1 MTLQE
6 MIEALNRYWSE
17 QGCLLQQPCDLEVG
31 AGTFNPATSLRCLGP
46 EPFDV
51 AYVEPSRRPADG
63 RYGEN
68 PYKAGHYYQYQV
80 ILKPAPENSQ
90 ELYLNSLEA
99 LGLNLQSND
108 IRFVE
113 DDWESPTL
121 GASGL
126 GWEIWCN
133 GAEVTQYTYFQ
144 QMGGMELDPICVEL
158 TYGLERVAMYLQ
170 EADSIFD
177 IRWNDETRYREI
189 HHQTEAEYTAY
200 YKEKASAEML
210 TRWFNDC
217 EREGRMCV
225 EAGLVWPAMDYTL
238 KASHIFNVLDA
249 RGAISVSERVGYIAR
264 VRALARKAA
273 QAYLVKREEMGY
285 PLLKKTSA
293 PAEPAPPKPAP
304 EPDAPTADMLFE
316 IGCEELPASY
326 IEPALQQMRGQ
337 TEAWLKENR
346 LERGEISTLATP
358 RRLVLHIENLATVQE
373 DMEAEIGGPPA
384 AAAYGAD
391 GMPTRAAEGFA
402 RSQGASVSDLY
413 IKETEKGRYVFAR
426 KQVKGLRAADLLAE
440 YLPRLASE
448 LRFPKSMRWGE
459 PAHGLRFARPIRWMT
474 ALLGEH
480 TIDFPFGSFRS
491 GRKTQGHRFLSK
503 ESIRLPNASLE
514 GYKAAL
520 EKARVVVNQTERR
533 RIIREGVE
541 RAFKENGSGVQID
554 EALLDEV
561 LYLVES
567 PEFVVGEFDAR
578 LLEIPQEA
586 LTAAMKKDQRYF
598 PMYREDGSLLPRFVA
613 VSNGTAGESGPE
625 NARRGNE
632 RVLRA
637 RLENAGFFW
646 KEDLKRSLGER
657 VEDLRRVTFQ
667 ESLGSLYDKMIRRR
681 SLADWIAPQFN
692 LSTEETEDLQR
703 AAELADADLTTLM
716 VSEFAELQ
724 GVIGRRYALEAG
736 ECRVA
741 ADALRDRYAAQP
753 ETKVGAALA
762 VVDKIDTIAG
772 YFGIGQKPT
781 GSQDPYSLR
790 RHAIDICRILMKRG
804 SAVSLSALIERAC
817 GAYEAESPAEEIR
830 AFFIARLEG
839 ILYESG
845 YARDEIAAVLSV
857 DSDRLS
863 RMTPRLDALRAF
875 RRSALFEEA
884 YPAFNRLLRI
894 LPGRPTDAVPNPAK
908 YLEEE
913 ERALDAHFRQLK
925 TDGDYG
931 KALEALAGLAPHIN
945 RFFDNILVMDKDKA
959 VRRNRLALAEWI
971 ARSLLQVG
979 DFTKLEVSSRN

>member
-17 QGCLLQQPCDLEVG
+17 HGCILQQPCDLEVG

-68 PYKAGHYYQYQV
+68 PYKMGHYYQYQV
-80 ILKPAPENSQ
+80 ILKPEPENSQ

-170 EADSIFD
+170 EVDSVFD
-177 IRWNDETRYREI
+177 IRWNDETIYHEI

-264 VRALARKAA
+264 VRALARKSA
-273 QAYLVKREEMGY
+273 QAYLAKREEMGY
-285 PLLKKTSA
+285 PLMKKTPA
-293 PAEPAPPKPAP
+293 PAKQAAPKPAP
-304 EPDAPTADMLFE
+304 EPTAPTADMLFE

-326 IEPALQQMRGQ
+326 IEPALQQMREQ

-346 LERGEISTLATP
+346 LESGGISTLATP
-358 RRLVLHIENLATVQE
+358 RRLALHIENLATVQE
-373 DMEAEIGGPPA
+373 DMEAEVGGPPA

-402 RSQGASVSDLY
+402 RSQGVNVSDLT

-459 PAHGLRFARPIRWMT
+459 PGHGLRFARPIRWMA

-480 TIDFPFGSFRS
+480 AIDFPFGSFRS
-491 GRKTQGHRFLSK
+491 GRETQGHRFLSK
-503 ESIRLPNASLE
+503 ETVRLPNASLE
-514 GYKAAL
+514 DYKAAL
-520 EKARVVVNQTERR
+520 KKARVIVDQTERR
-533 RIIREGVE
+533 QIIREGVE
-541 RAFKENGSGVQID
+541 GVLKENGSEAQID

-567 PEFVVGEFDAR
+567 PEFVVGEFNEA

-598 PMYREDGSLLPRFVA
+598 PMYQEDGSLLPRFVA

-646 KEDLKRSLGER
+646 REDLKRPLGDR
-657 VEDLRRVTFQ
+657 VEDLKRVAFQ

-681 SLADWIAPQFN
+681 SLADWLAPQFN

-716 VSEFAELQ
+716 VSEFASLQ

-736 ECRVA
+736 ECSVA
-741 ADALRDRYAAQP
+741 ADALRDRYAARP

-762 VVDKIDTIAG
+762 VADKIDTIAG
-772 YFGIGQKPT
+772 YFGIGLTPT

-790 RHAIDICRILMKRG
+790 RHAIDICRILMERG

-817 GAYEAESPAEEIR
+817 GAYEEESPAEQIR
-830 AFFIARLEG
+830 AFFLARLEG

-875 RRSALFEEA
+875 RGSALFEEA

-894 LPGRPTDAVPNPAK
+894 LPNRPTDAVPDPAK

-913 ERALDAHFRQLK
+913 ERVLDAHFRQLK
-925 TDGDYG
+925 TDGNYAE
-931 KALEALAGLAPHIN
+931 ALEALAGIAPHIN

-959 VRRNRLALAEWI
+959 VRRNRLALVEWI
-971 ARSLLQVG
+971 AGSMLRIG
-979 DFTKLEVSSRN
+979 DFTKLEAPK

>member
-17 QGCLLQQPCDLEVG
+17 HGCILQQPCDLEVG

-68 PYKAGHYYQYQV
+68 PYKMGHYYQYQV
-80 ILKPAPENSQ
+80 ILKPEPENSQ

-170 EADSIFD
+170 EVDSVFD
-177 IRWNDETRYREI
+177 IRWNDETIYHDI

-264 VRALARKAA
+264 VRALARKSA
-273 QAYLVKREEMGY
+273 QAYLAKREEMEY
-285 PLLKKTSA
+285 PLLKKTPA
-293 PAEPAPPKPAP
+293 PAKQAAPKPAP
-304 EPDAPTADMLFE
+304 EPTAPTADMLFE

-326 IEPALQQMRGQ
+326 IEPALQQMREQ

-346 LERGEISTLATP
+346 LESGEISTLATP
-358 RRLVLHIENLATVQE
+358 RRLALHIESLATVQE
-373 DMEAEIGGPPA
+373 DMEAEVGGPPA

-391 GMPTRAAEGFA
+391 GEPTRAAEGFA
-402 RSQGASVSDLY
+402 RSQGVNVSDLT

-491 GRKTQGHRFLSK
+491 GRETQGHRFLSK
-503 ESIRLPNASLE
+503 ETVRLPNASLE
-514 GYKAAL
+514 DYKTAL
-520 EKARVVVNQTERR
+520 KKARVIVDQTERR
-533 RIIREGVE
+533 QIIREGVE
-541 RAFKENGSGVQID
+541 SAFKENGSEAQID

-567 PEFVVGEFDAR
+567 PEFVVGEFDEA

-598 PMYREDGSLLPRFVA
+598 PMYQADGSLLPRFVA

-646 KEDLKRSLGER
+646 KEDLKRPLGDR
-657 VEDLRRVTFQ
+657 VEDLRRVAFQ

-681 SLADWIAPQFN
+681 SLADWLAPQFRI
-692 LSTEETEDLQR
+692 SGESKEDLLR

-736 ECRVA
+736 ECKVA
-741 ADALRDRYAAQP
+741 ADAVRDRYAAQP
-753 ETKVGAALA
+753 ETRVGAALA
-762 VVDKIDTIAG
+762 VADRMDTIAG
-772 YFGIGQKPT
+772 YFGIGQTPT

-790 RHAIDICRILMKRG
+790 RHAIDVCRILMERG
-804 SAVSLSALIERAC
+804 FGVSLLALIERAC
-817 GAYEAESPAEEIR
+817 AAYEAESPAELMR
-830 AFFIARLEG
+830 AFFLG
-839 ILYESG
+839 
-845 YARDEIAAVLSV
+845 AAGGRSV
-857 DSDRLS
+857 
-863 RMTPRLDALRAF
+863 
-875 RRSALFEEA
+875 
-884 YPAFNRLLRI
+884 
-894 LPGRPTDAVPNPAK
+894 
-908 YLEEE
+908 
-913 ERALDAHFRQLK
+913 
-925 TDGDYG
+925 
-931 KALEALAGLAPHIN
+931 
-945 RFFDNILVMDKDKA
+945 
-959 VRRNRLALAEWI
+959 
-971 ARSLLQVG
+971 
-979 DFTKLEVSSRN
+979 